1 VLDAFLA
8 GLEKRKASGGSLK
21 GIESVASF
29 FISRVDI
36 ENDRRLSEVE
46 AQGGENGA
54 SAARLRGQA
63 AVANARLAYQVYEE
77 MLVSPRW
84 RALAAAGARPQRLL
98 WASTGV
104 KNNTFSDTRY
114 VVDSCRARH
123 GQYHA

>member
-1 VLDAFLA
+1 MLDAFLA

-46 AQGGENGA
+46 AQGGENGG

-77 MLVSPRW
+77 MLVA
-84 RALAAAGARPQRLL
+84 ALAGSRGSRRSPTAIALGLNRREEQHL
-98 WASTGV
+98 
-104 KNNTFSDTRY
+104 
-114 VVDSCRARH
+114 
-123 GQYHA
+123 Q